1 MAKGSDWMKTNSIK
15 SQGNAWLKRLVGER
29 ELWFW
34 TLLFVAWWVIF
45 FLVPI
50 FGIGYAFFDYT
61 PGRQLSMEKFV
72 GLKHFYAFFKSRDA
86 MKIIRNTLV
95 LSGLN
100 MSIGFIMPVI
110 LALMLDELR
119 QGPFKKVVQTISY
132 LPYFVSW
139 VVVASLATSLLNSDG
154 VINEVLMLLGFTE
167 SSIPFLTE
175 GEYFWGLRTFLDI
188 WKNLGWNTIL
198 YMSAIAGIDQSL
210 YEAGAVDGITRWGSV
225 KYITLPSIMPTIV
238 LLFILGLGNFLNLGY
253 EQNLLLGQSTTRDY
267 WEIIDTYVYRYGIQK
282 GRYSFSI
289 AISLMKSVIGLVLVF
304 ASNAITKK
312 YTDYAIM

>member
-1 MAKGSDWMKTNSIK
+1 MQNIGKKHRKTLLQRWKGEK
-15 SQGNAWLKRLVGER
+15 

-34 TLLFVAWWVIF
+34 TLLFIAFWVLF
-45 FLVPI
+45 FLMPI
-50 FGIGYAFFDYT
+50 YGITYAFFDYT
-61 PGRQLSMEKFV
+61 PGRQLSWSRFV
-72 GLKHFYAFFKSRDA
+72 GLKHFQAFFKSRDTI
-86 MKIIRNTLV
+86 KIIRNTLV

-100 MSIGFIMPVI
+100 MTVGFVMPII

-119 QGPFKKVVQTISY
+119 QGTFKKVVQTISY
-132 LPYFVSW
+132 LPYFISW
-139 VVVASLATSLLNSDG
+139 VVVASLAISLLNSEG
-154 VINEVLMLLGFTE
+154 VVNEVLIKTGLAE
-167 SSIPFLTE
+167 KPVPFLTE
-175 GEYFWGLRTFLDI
+175 GRYFWGLRTFLDI
-188 WKNLGWNTIL
+188 WKGLGWNTIL

-238 LLFILGLGNFLNLGY
+238 LLFILSIGSLLNLGY
-253 EQNLLLGQSTTRDY
+253 EQNLLLGQPTTQDY

-304 ASNAITKK
+304 SANSLAKRHS
-312 YTDYAIM
+312 DYSIM

>member
-1 MAKGSDWMKTNSIK
+1 MSTVKPCKPSWR
-15 SQGNAWLKRLVGER
+15 KRLASEK

-34 TLLFVAWWVIF
+34 TLLFIAWWAVF
-45 FLVPI
+45 FLMPI
-50 FGIGYAFFDYT
+50 YGISYAFFDYK
-61 PGRQLSMEKFV
+61 PGRTLTMDDFV
-72 GLKHFYAFFKSRDA
+72 GFKHFAAFFQSRDA

-95 LSGLN
+95 LSGLR
-100 MSIGFIMPVI
+100 MTVGFIMPII

-139 VVVASLATSLLNSDG
+139 VVVASLAISLLNSDG
-154 VINEVLMLLGFTE
+154 VVNEVLQKLGLT
-167 SSIPFLTE
+167 SSPIPFLTE
-175 GEYFWGLRTFLDI
+175 GKYFWGLRTFLDI
-188 WKNLGWNTIL
+188 WKGIGWDTIL
-198 YMSAIAGIDQSL
+198 YMSAIAGIDQAL

-238 LLFILGLGNFLNLGY
+238 LLFILGIGNFLNLGY
-253 EQNLLLGQSTTRDY
+253 EQNLLLGQATTRDY

-289 AISLMKSVIGLVLVF
+289 AISLMKSVIGLALVF
-304 ASNAITKK
+304 FANKVAKK
-312 YTDYAIM
+312 HTDYAVM

>member
-1 MAKGSDWMKTNSIK
+1 MDKNAIK
-15 SQGNAWLKRLVGER
+15 ARNRGCLKRFWGER

-34 TLLFVAWWVIF
+34 TALFVVWWVIF
-45 FLVPI
+45 FLIPI
-50 FGIGYAFFDYT
+50 FGISYAFFDYT
-61 PGRQLSMEKFV
+61 PGRELSMDKFV
-72 GLKHFYAFFKSRDA
+72 GFKHFLAFFKSRDA

-100 MSIGFIMPVI
+100 MTVGFVMPVV

-132 LPYFVSW
+132 LPYFVFW
-139 VVVASLATSLLNSDG
+139 VVVASLAISLLNSDG
-154 VINEVLMLLGFTE
+154 VVNEVLQMFGVTE
-167 SSIPFLTE
+167 SAIPFLTE

-225 KYITLPSIMPTIV
+225 KYITIPSIMPTIV

-304 ASNAITKK
+304 VSNAVTKK

>member
-1 MAKGSDWMKTNSIK
+1 MSTVKPRKPSWR
-15 SQGNAWLKRLVGER
+15 KRLASEK

-34 TLLFVAWWVIF
+34 TLLFIAWWAVF
-45 FLVPI
+45 FLMPI
-50 FGIGYAFFDYT
+50 YGISYAFFDYK
-61 PGRQLSMEKFV
+61 PGRTLTMDAFV
-72 GLKHFYAFFKSRDA
+72 GFKHFAAFFQSRDA

-95 LSGLN
+95 LSGLR
-100 MSIGFIMPVI
+100 MTVGFIMPII

-139 VVVASLATSLLNSDG
+139 VVVASLAISLLNSDG
-154 VINEVLMLLGFTE
+154 VVNEVLQKLGLT
-167 SSIPFLTE
+167 SSPIPFLTE
-175 GEYFWGLRTFLDI
+175 GKYFWGLRTFLDI
-188 WKNLGWNTIL
+188 WKGIGWDTIL
-198 YMSAIAGIDQSL
+198 YMSAIAGIDQAL

-238 LLFILGLGNFLNLGY
+238 LLFILGIGNFLNLGY
-253 EQNLLLGQSTTRDY
+253 EQNLLLGQATTRDY

-289 AISLMKSVIGLVLVF
+289 AISLMKSVIGLALVF
-304 ASNAITKK
+304 FANKVAKK
-312 YTDYAIM
+312 HTDYAVM